1 MQKPKQSLI
10 TVILPY
16 LIAHHARRPV
26 LVRGVAVPSKGR
38 PVAAGRADG
47 GRGARGGRGVP
58 PAQER

>member
-1 MQKPKQSLI
+1 MQKPRQSVI

-38 PVAAGRADG
+38 PVAMTRRASAM
-47 GRGARGGRGVP
+47 RGTV
-58 PAQER
+58 